1 MAKTKVEN
9 VNFVK
14 RGMQIIVPE
23 KMTYAEAMAALQ
35 RKKEEEETVVNL
47 HEEIQC
53 FPLDGAYALMNV
65 LKERYGWATA
75 VPTPGFFGPQ
85 APTMVDFEIDFEKYT
100 PVVWGSFDIP
110 GVEGRLQTS
119 ADHSDDG
126 LVFVIS
132 GKVMRKYESQCR
144 EIADDV
150 RKWIKEKSVYK
161 NKAIKLRTDSDG
173 DLDSDTP
180 PKFLDL
186 SQVNEQE
193 LVFTSQT
200 AVEVRT
206 SLFTPIEQTEAC
218 RKARIPLKR
227 GILFE
232 GPYGVGKTLTAYV
245 TAKKCVQSG
254 WTFIYLDR
262 VGALDEALR
271 FARLYMPAVIFAE
284 DIDRAVSGD
293 ERTVELDDVLNS
305 IDGIEAKNSEIM
317 VVLTTN
323 HVEKIN
329 RAMLRPGRLDA
340 VISVTPPDAEAAEK
354 LIRLYARDLLPNEVD
369 VSSAAKT
376 LAGSIPAVI
385 REVVER
391 SKLYAISRT
400 GSNDFTLSSEDIEY
414 AGLSMQRHLTLLSGP
429 KEHMQTIEESFG
441 QAMKGLMKHSINGH
455 EKMIEETHRGVTHI
469 VKRIS

>member
-1 MAKTKVEN
+1 MPKPWRRCN
-9 VNFVK
+9 
-14 RGMQIIVPE
+14 G
-23 KMTYAEAMAALQ
+23 
-35 RKKEEEETVVNL
+35 KKKKKETVVNL

-218 RKARIPLKR
+218 RKARIP
-227 GILFE
+227 
-232 GPYGVGKTLTAYV
+232 PKT
-245 TAKKCVQSG
+245 
-254 WTFIYLDR
+254 R
-262 VGALDEALR
+262 
-271 FARLYMPAVIFAE
+271 
-284 DIDRAVSGD
+284 
-293 ERTVELDDVLNS
+293 
-305 IDGIEAKNSEIM
+305 
-317 VVLTTN
+317 
-323 HVEKIN
+323 
-329 RAMLRPGRLDA
+329 
-340 VISVTPPDAEAAEK
+340 
-354 LIRLYARDLLPNEVD
+354 
-369 VSSAAKT
+369 
-376 LAGSIPAVI
+376 
-385 REVVER
+385 
-391 SKLYAISRT
+391 
-400 GSNDFTLSSEDIEY
+400 
-414 AGLSMQRHLTLLSGP
+414 
-429 KEHMQTIEESFG
+429 
-441 QAMKGLMKHSINGH
+441 HSIRRPLWRWENPNGIRDR
-455 EKMIEETHRGVTHI
+455 EKMCAVWLDVYLPG
-469 VKRIS
+469 

>member
-1 MAKTKVEN
+1 
-9 VNFVK
+9 
-14 RGMQIIVPE
+14 
-23 KMTYAEAMAALQ
+23 
-35 RKKEEEETVVNL
+35 
-47 HEEIQC
+47 
-53 FPLDGAYALMNV
+53 
-65 LKERYGWATA
+65 
-75 VPTPGFFGPQ
+75 
-85 APTMVDFEIDFEKYT
+85 
-100 PVVWGSFDIP
+100 
-110 GVEGRLQTS
+110 
-119 ADHSDDG
+119 
-126 LVFVIS
+126 
-132 GKVMRKYESQCR
+132 
-144 EIADDV
+144 
-150 RKWIKEKSVYK
+150 
-161 NKAIKLRTDSDG
+161 
-173 DLDSDTP
+173 
-180 PKFLDL
+180 
-186 SQVNEQE
+186 
-193 LVFTSQT
+193 
-200 AVEVRT
+200 
-206 SLFTPIEQTEAC
+206 
-218 RKARIPLKR
+218 
-227 GILFE
+227 
-232 GPYGVGKTLTAYV
+232 V